1 MPAFGQSVKKESFFN
16 NGSYNP
22 APGQYTNNQSTFKGN
37 YIAKQL
43 AKESGED
50 GVFYIIENGNLQ
62 KKVQPYA
69 ADRVQRFVEAF
80 PPPRIEVGPGAYN
93 LAKPVLPPPTLP
105 TSTALL
111 PAEAPIK
118 EFKKKLQ

>member
-93 LAKPVLPPPTLP
+93 LTKPVLPPPTLP

-111 PAEAPIK
+111 PVEAPIK